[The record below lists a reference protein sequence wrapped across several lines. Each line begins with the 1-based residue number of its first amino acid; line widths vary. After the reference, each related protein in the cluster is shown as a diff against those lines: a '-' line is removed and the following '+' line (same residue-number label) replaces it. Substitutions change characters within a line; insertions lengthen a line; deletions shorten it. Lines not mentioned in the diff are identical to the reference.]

1 MLYPLS
7 YEGGGCRLLGGEGRR
22 PVGRPSAGRYLASL
36 SIRDGAGSARGVGS
50 RVLNGEAETVTMITL

>member
-1 MLYPLS
+1 LVEKAADPL
-7 YEGGGCRLLGGEGRR
+7 
-22 PVGRPSAGRYLASL
+22 AGRARVATSRL